1 MAKPK
6 IRNAFELIN
15 ALYDKLKEETA
26 EYADECE
33 TKISELKES
42 IEPYKERFER
52 FFKWENVTFKPFEE
66 LDQTNSDEILR
77 KAITPNEKI
86 ARFKAINAYI
96 ETDYVGSA
104 LFLTMTTFS
113 NMYLTLFSSD
123 ASGEAVENYE
133 SEYYPTSLGT
143 FKTTAKGL
151 PLLIP
156 DPRKA
161 HNELIKHFDRTT
173 ILGLLARNAI
183 RDGYIYDTS
192 CLYRLI
198 AIAAFFIVLN
208 DHKPDEEKLKSI
220 DFDFVMNNEAFFK
233 DNIKEYFD
241 IYQESYITH
250 GDNQTVRAFKQSII
264 ESLTSFSQAIAT
276 MMVVDFSFF
285 YPFIVTRYIIN
296 SDPESE
302 DDLLTLKNFKE
313 VSEAMYNEML
323 DYNTYIV
330 NIA

>member
-15 ALYDKLKEETA
+15 VLYDTLKEETT

-77 KAITPNEKI
+77 KAITSNEKI

-96 ETDYVGSA
+96 ETDYIGSS
-104 LFLTMTTFS
+104 LFLTMQAFS
-113 NMYLTLFSSD
+113 NTYLALISDD
-123 ASGEAVENYE
+123 ASGEAIENYD

-208 DHKPDEEKLKSI
+208 DHKLDEEKLKSI
-220 DFDFVMNNEAFFK
+220 NFDFIMNDKAFFN
-233 DNIKEYFD
+233 DNIRSYFE
-241 IYQESYITH
+241 IYQDSYITH
-250 GDNQTVRAFKQSII
+250 GDNQTVKAFKQSII

-276 MMVVDFSFF
+276 MVVVDFSFF
-285 YPFIVTRYIIN
+285 FPFIVTRYIIN
-296 SDPESE
+296 SKPDLES
-302 DDLLTLKNFKE
+302 DMNLLKSFKE
-313 VSEAMYNEML
+313 ASEAMYSEML
-323 DYNTYIV
+323 TYNTYIV